1 MRIFVAEDDNMLADG
16 LSRSLRQA
24 GYAVDLAK
32 TGSDADAALE
42 REDYSLVILD
52 IGLPGIDGFEVLR
65 RLRKR
70 KYYVPVLVLTARD
83 ELDDRV
89 RGLDLGADDYL
100 VKPFALP
107 ELKARIRALLRR
119 GQAGKKPRL
128 VHGDLT
134 LDTVGRRVWVKG
146 RSFGLTVREW
156 NILEFLLMN
165 SGKVVSKE
173 DIVEALCGWDD
184 ELSLNAI
191 EVYVSRLRSK
201 LEDAGAGAKIRT
213 VRGFGY
219 LLEDADEGGKE

>member
-1 MRIFVAEDDNMLADG
+1 MRIFLAEDDNILADG
-16 LSRSLRQA
+16 LTRSLRQA
-24 GYAVDLAK
+24 SYAVDLAK
-32 TGSDADAALE
+32 TGAEADAALE

-65 RLRKR
+65 RLRQR
-70 KYYVPVLVLTARD
+70 KYYVPVLILTARD
-83 ELDDRV
+83 GLDDRV

-107 ELKARIRALLRR
+107 ELKARVRALLRR
-119 GQAGKKPRL
+119 GQAGKKPQL
-128 VHGDLT
+128 SHGDLT
-134 LDTVGRRVWVKG
+134 LDTVGRRAWVKEKP
-146 RSFGLTVREW
+146 FDLTVREW
-156 NILEFLLMN
+156 SLLEFLLMN

-184 ELSLNAI
+184 ELSLNAV

-201 LEDAGAGAKIRT
+201 LESAGAKIRT

-219 LLEDADEGGKE
+219 LLEDPDARREG